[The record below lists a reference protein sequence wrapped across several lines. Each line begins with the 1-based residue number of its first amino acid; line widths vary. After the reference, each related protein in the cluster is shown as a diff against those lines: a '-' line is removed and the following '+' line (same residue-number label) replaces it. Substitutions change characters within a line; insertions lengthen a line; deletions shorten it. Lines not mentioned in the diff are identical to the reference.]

1 MKRKE
6 TKMKIKDFMTLDTP
20 AFMEAADTHPA
31 ALVRTSIN
39 HLIVLSVLVV
49 AGSALYNA
57 SYNRSIKKVLERP
70 IELY

>member
-1 MKRKE
+1 
-6 TKMKIKDFMTLDTP
+6 MKIKDFMTLDIPT
-20 AFMEAADTHPA
+20 FTEAADTHPS

-39 HLIVLSVLVV
+39 HLIVFSILAIVE
-49 AGSALYNA
+49 SALFNA

>member
-1 MKRKE
+1 
-6 TKMKIKDFMTLDTP
+6 MKIKNFMTLDVP
-20 AFMEAADTHPA
+20 AFIEAADTHPS

-39 HLIVLSVLVV
+39 HLIVFSVL
-49 AGSALYNA
+49 AIAESALFNA